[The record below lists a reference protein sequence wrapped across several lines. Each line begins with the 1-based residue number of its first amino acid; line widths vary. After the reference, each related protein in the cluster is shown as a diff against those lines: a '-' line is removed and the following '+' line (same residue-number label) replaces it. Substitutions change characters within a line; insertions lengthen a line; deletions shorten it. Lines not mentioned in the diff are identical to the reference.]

1 MFLRKNC
8 KVFRIITLMRLQ
20 VYTGAHALGACPL
33 SLRSYDTHLEWG
45 VTIFGIKAK
54 WFWIFQTFL

>member
-1 MFLRKNC
+1 MFLMKNF

-20 VYTGAHALGACPL
+20 VYTCAHALGACPL

-45 VTIFGIKAK
+45 VTI
-54 WFWIFQTFL
+54 QTQSIIINYVLIG